1 MQAEEEY
8 LSDVGRIKQLLVAK
22 CDGVMIFEK
31 KSLDKCSHNV
41 NAVCLHQSIFFE
53 TYKMRHKSLTNTGIA
68 LLLKLFTE
76 GT

>member
-1 MQAEEEY
+1 M
-8 LSDVGRIKQLLVAK
+8 AK

-31 KSLDKCSHNV
+31 KSQDICSPHNV
-41 NAVCLHQSIFFE
+41 NVVCLHQSIFFE

-76 GT
+76 ET

>member
-1 MQAEEEY
+1 M
-8 LSDVGRIKQLLVAK
+8 AK

-41 NAVCLHQSIFFE
+41 SAVCLHQSIFFE